1 VERKRHELFEPGL
14 LLAGV
19 LLTSVFALFL
29 CSIETDLPL
38 TLIRRFPLGL
48 DFADFYRGA
57 QHFLA
62 GESLYIEKRFVT
74 PPVAAVLFSPLT
86 FFAQHTATVL
96 FLFIN
101 IALVALGLVLLKKE
115 TGCSWLLVFA
125 GLASCPALFLFERG
139 NIDGIVF
146 FLIVMTLVFWRR
158 REGLIGCALMLAALL
173 KLYPVLLFIPAIIER
188 RWRMLRFAALSAIPW
203 LLILHGDWI
212 RFFTDRFFTRS
223 SFFDH
228 KENISLT
235 NGIFFVRDII
245 ATVMGWDFN
254 RPINAGISSEYALPL
269 WFFGVA
275 LFTLFYALIHS
286 LQRLS
291 DEQNLSIVR
300 VLFVLP
306 MYLYPVQ
313 VYQYT
318 QVLSLI
324 VLTFMWKTQRSG
336 FFSLGSKLLGNTV
349 LFFLALSCTYNHGF
363 VETIGSRQF
372 YGIVPFS
379 NLLVFLSMLLLVSKK
394 QLQLSKVDPEL
405 TSTSAPVY

>member
-1 VERKRHELFEPGL
+1 MERKRHELFEPGL

-19 LLTSVFALFL
+19 LLASVFALFL
-29 CSIETDLPL
+29 CSILTDLPF

-48 DFADFYRGA
+48 DFADFYHGA

-62 GESLYIEKRFVT
+62 GESLYSEKRFVT
-74 PPVAAVLFSPLT
+74 PPVAAILFSPLT
-86 FFAQHTATVL
+86 VFDQYRATVV
-96 FLFIN
+96 FLCIN
-101 IALVALGLVLLKKE
+101 IALVACGLVMLKKE
-115 TGCSWLLVFA
+115 TGCSWLLVCA
-125 GLASCPALFLFERG
+125 GLVSCPAVFLFERG

-146 FLIVMTLVFWRR
+146 FLVVFTLVSWRR
-158 REGLIGCALMLAALL
+158 REGLVGCTLMLASLL
-173 KLYPVLLFIPAIIER
+173 KLYPILLFIPAIIER
-188 RWRMLRFAALSAIPW
+188 RWRMLSYAALSAIPW
-203 LLILHGDWI
+203 LLILYQDWI

-223 SFFDH
+223 TFFDH

-235 NGIFFVRDII
+235 NGIFFIRDMIS
-245 ATVMGWDFN
+245 TVMGFDFS
-254 RPINAGISSEYALPL
+254 RPMNAGISSEYALPL

-275 LFTLFYALIHS
+275 LFTLFYTLVYRI
-286 LQRLS
+286 QRLS

-300 VLFVLP
+300 ILFVLP

-336 FFSLGSKLLGNTV
+336 VFSLGSRFLSNTV

-363 VETIGSRQF
+363 VETTGYRQL

-379 NLLVFLSMLLLVSKK
+379 NLLVFLFMLLLVSKK
-394 QLQLSKVDPEL
+394 QLQLSKTDPEL

>member
-1 VERKRHELFEPGL
+1 
-14 LLAGV
+14 
-19 LLTSVFALFL
+19 VFALFL
-29 CSIETDLPL
+29 CSILTDLPL
-38 TLIRRFPLGL
+38 TLIRRYPLGL

-62 GESLYIEKRFVT
+62 GESLYIEQRFVT

-86 FFAQHTATVL
+86 FFDKHTATVI

-115 TGCSWLLVFA
+115 TGCSWLLVIA
-125 GLASCPALFLFERG
+125 GLASCPAIFLFERG

-158 REGLIGCALMLAALL
+158 QEGLIGCTLMLASLL

-188 RWRMLRFAALSAIPW
+188 RWRMLSFAALSAMPW
-203 LLILHGDWI
+203 LLIAYQDWI

-223 SFFDH
+223 AFFDH

-245 ATVMGWDFN
+245 ATLMGWDFN
-254 RPINAGISSEYALPL
+254 HPINASISSEYALPL

-275 LFTLFYALIHS
+275 LFTLLYALVHS
-286 LQRLS
+286 IQRLS

-349 LFFLALSCTYNHGF
+349 LFFLALSFTYNHGF
-363 VETIGSRQF
+363 VETTGYRQL

-379 NLLVFLSMLLLVSKK
+379 NLLVFLFMLLLVSKK
-394 QLQLSKVDPEL
+394 QLHLSKVDPEL